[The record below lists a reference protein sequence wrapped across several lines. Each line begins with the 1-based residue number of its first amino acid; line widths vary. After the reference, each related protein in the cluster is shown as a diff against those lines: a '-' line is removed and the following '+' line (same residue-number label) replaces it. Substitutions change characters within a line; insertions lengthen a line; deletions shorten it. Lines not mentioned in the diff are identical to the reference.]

1 MSGKQLV
8 DYGVTALLVYFAY
21 KILSPLI
28 GWILYL
34 IPTAAIIMIVIGC
47 IKMYRHY

>member
-8 DYGVTALLVYFAY
+8 DYGVTTLLVYFAY

-34 IPTAAIIMIVIGC
+34 IPIAAITMIVIGC